1 MAAVEGGSSGWG
13 FASGD
18 TYVPAHCSDGGEESL
33 KVVYVASV
41 EWGGHSD

>member
-1 MAAVEGGSSGWG
+1 MNEFG
-13 FASGD
+13 FRDCGGD